1 MVKVSGLPLGF
12 ETVGVKLYTLPATTL
27 VGGVPEIVGGTG
39 FVAGGVV
46 DVVEGGVVVVVAG
59 GVVDVVVDV
68 VVGGGVVDGAEFC
81 VTAAEVPPQPAR
93 APIMRALTA
102 NSLAIPTSA
111 ACRRI
116 KLFMW
121 SRFNIRVRFLLR

>member
-1 MVKVSGLPLGF
+1 MLKVSGLPLGF

-27 VGGVPEIVGGTG
+27 VGGVPEIIGGTG
-39 FVAGGVV
+39 VVA
-46 DVVEGGVVVVVAG
+46 GGVVVVVEG
-59 GVVDVVVDV
+59 GVVDV

-93 APIMRALTA
+93 APIMRTLTA

>member
-1 MVKVSGLPLGF
+1 MLKVSGLPLGF

-39 FVAGGVV
+39 FVAGDAV
-46 DVVEGGVVVVVAG
+46 GGVVG
-59 GVVDVVVDV
+59 GVVDCELD
-68 VVGGGVVDGAEFC
+68 GVVDCPEFC

-93 APIMRALTA
+93 APIVRTLAA

-116 KLFMW
+116 KGFMW
-121 SRFNIRVRFLLR
+121 SRFDIRDVSSCSEILDSTDSPRFN